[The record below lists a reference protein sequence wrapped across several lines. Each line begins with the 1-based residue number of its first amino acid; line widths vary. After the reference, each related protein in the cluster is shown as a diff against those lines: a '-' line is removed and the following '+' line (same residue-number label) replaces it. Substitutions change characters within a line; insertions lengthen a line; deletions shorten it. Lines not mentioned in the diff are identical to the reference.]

1 MLGFVGLG
9 LADVVGG
16 IGRVGVPDAVD
27 DGPEADVLGPGVE
40 DADEPGAEDDPGEP
54 EFDEPDFGEPDFGEP
69 EFGEPGAEDAAEPGV
84 DGPPLPVDAAVLT
97 ELVAGVDEVDP
108 SPPEPRLH
116 AAAVPSNPAMAVTT
130 NHRCVTP

>member
-27 DGPEADVLGPGVE
+27 DGPEADVLRPGVE
-40 DADEPGAEDDPGEP
+40 DADEPGAEDDLG
-54 EFDEPDFGEPDFGEP
+54 EPDFGEPD
-69 EFGEPGAEDAAEPGV
+69 FGEPGAEDAAEPGV
-84 DGPPLPVDAAVLT
+84 DGPPLPLDAAVLT
-97 ELVAGVDEVDP
+97 ALVAGVDEVDP